1 MTNEDNL
8 PTLDA
13 FTPHD
18 TIETTFG
25 NQPLVFG
32 NGLEEDAPVSQ
43 KRKNAAQ
50 GPTET
55 QSPLP
60 RDSK

>member
-1 MTNEDNL
+1 VTNDDNL
-8 PTLDA
+8 PTLEA

-32 NGLEEDAPVSQ
+32 NGLEEDAPVS
-43 KRKNAAQ
+43 KK
-50 GPTET
+50 
-55 QSPLP
+55 
-60 RDSK
+60 